1 MVLVRV
7 MREGILT
14 ETAPLGLPGARIWK
28 IGSGRN
34 AAINEQHTALHMKT
48 GLKKVLCTPVQHISE
63 KDGFP
68 TQEMLNA
75 FEANFKSKK

>member
-1 MVLVRV
+1 
-7 MREGILT
+7 
-14 ETAPLGLPGARIWK
+14 
-28 IGSGRN
+28 
-34 AAINEQHTALHMKT
+34 MKT